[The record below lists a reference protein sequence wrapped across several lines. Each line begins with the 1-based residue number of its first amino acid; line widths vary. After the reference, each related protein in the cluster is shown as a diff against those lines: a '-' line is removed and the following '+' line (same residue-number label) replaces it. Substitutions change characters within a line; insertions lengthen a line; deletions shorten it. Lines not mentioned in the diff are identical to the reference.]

1 MKIKS
6 LAVGMMACAAL
17 VACSNNDLVDDNNGN
32 QPLEGEA
39 YVAVAITNPN
49 NTFGRATAGDEEV
62 GTAEENKVENATF
75 VFFDANGN
83 HITNVKI
90 GNDELKLNEKNQTS
104 EAVLVLNNAS
114 IEPTSVVAFLNAP
127 EELNINQPLSSLLTD
142 AGQYGYNANGNF
154 VMSNSVF
161 KNVQNN
167 TIQVATPISG
177 HIKESAE
184 EAMKD
189 PLDIYVER
197 VLSKVTVT
205 DETSKGTIA
214 TETTINGEQ
223 VTLEPRVVGWILNGT
238 NNEAYILKNVDENIT
253 AEWAWGTNRSFW
265 AKDVNYTTTNLED
278 LTFRSYNEAN
288 TNNKNDNYYCLENTL
303 TNYDRTQPNYTHLL
317 VVAQIHDKKT
327 NKDLGTFCSY
337 NGQYYTEN
345 DLKTQFAAGLKKE
358 DGSDVEARDIEF
370 VEAGTS
376 GNQAYMA
383 KAEFKDEVQVSDDT
397 KTALTSKGKFMM
409 YTEGKCYFWTAI
421 EHIGPADK
429 TGSVG
434 VVRNHAYALTL
445 KTISGLGTPVVDPTE
460 PIIPETPSDDNSYL
474 AAQVHILPWKMV
486 SQNVDLK

>member
-49 NTFGRATAGDEEV
+49 NTFGRATAGGDEV
-62 GTAEENKVENATF
+62 GTAEENTVNDATF

-90 GNDELKLNEKNQTS
+90 GNDELKLSKDKQKS

-127 EELNINQPLSSLLTD
+127 EELNMNQPLSSLLTD
-142 AGQYGYNANGNF
+142 AGQYGYNAKGNF

-161 KNVQNN
+161 KNGQN

-184 EAMKD
+184 AAKNT
-189 PLDIYVER
+189 PVDIYVER

-205 DETSKGTIA
+205 NDITVTP

-223 VTLEPRVVGWILNGT
+223 VMLEPRVVGWILNGT

-327 NKDLGTFCSY
+327 DRDLGTFCSY
-337 NGQYYTEN
+337 NGQYYTEDN
-345 DLKTQFAAGLKKE
+345 LKTQFAAGLKKE
-358 DGSDVEARDIEF
+358 DRSDVEASDIEF
-370 VEAGTS
+370 VKAGTS
-376 GNQAYMA
+376 GNKAYMA

-397 KTALTSKGKFMM
+397 KTALTNKGEFMM
-409 YTEGKCYFWTAI
+409 YTDGKCYFWTAI
-421 EHIGPADK
+421 EHIGPADG

-460 PIIPETPSDDNSYL
+460 PIIPEKPSDDNSYL
-474 AAQVHILPWKMV
+474 AAQVNILLWKMV
-486 SQNVDLK
+486 SQDVDLE